1 VAREFSETAYSVAP
15 EGTAS
20 WLGPVS
26 FTVGGM
32 AIRQSGQ
39 GYGKLLQPME
49 EKPTDDRSKLSEGPG
64 VRTSIATRIESPE
77 PCSIMAYRNNQILLV
92 DDSPSDVELT
102 VHALRQGRLATSIA
116 VAEDGEQALDYL
128 FCRGI
133 HRGRSPCDRPSLI
146 LLDLNLPKV
155 DGLQVLK
162 TLRADERT
170 RAIPIV
176 ILTSSKETK
185 DIIACY
191 RLGASAFIQKP
202 VDFEEFRNT
211 IQETGAFWLVRNE
224 PPPPEAFAA

>member
-1 VAREFSETAYSVAP
+1 MS
-15 EGTAS
+15 
-20 WLGPVS
+20 
-26 FTVGGM
+26 
-32 AIRQSGQ
+32 
-39 GYGKLLQPME
+39 
-49 EKPTDDRSKLSEGPG
+49 
-64 VRTSIATRIESPE
+64 
-77 PCSIMAYRNNQILLV
+77 YRNNQILLV

-102 VHALRQGRLATSIA
+102 VHALKQGRPTTSIA
-116 VAEDGEQALDYL
+116 VAEDGQEALDYL
-128 FCRGI
+128 FCHGLHESRNLG
-133 HRGRSPCDRPSLI
+133 DRPSVI

-185 DIIACY
+185 DVIAGY

-202 VDFEEFRNT
+202 MDFEEFRSA
-211 IQETGAFWLVRNE
+211 IQEIAAFWLVRNE